1 MDEKTDQNL
10 IEEKDN
16 KNNNLL
22 KSIEILS
29 EMTKADIERSSYN
42 FDTNLKLV
50 IQSQ

>member
-1 MDEKTDQNL
+1 MDKEIDQKL

-16 KNNNLL
+16 NNSLL

-42 FDTNLKLV
+42 FDTKLKLE